1 MSLSCKES
9 CKKTRQM
16 KGSSHCSGTCNVQEG
31 RLVFGCDQSLKTATL
46 AENNF
51 ATCSFW
57 DMGITENCAVCPLDC
72 KENKNPAVGN
82 VKAALKNVSSI
93 LESIAPLMQMSGVDP
108 SMLKKAYDVMSSPEI
123 SANTSKDIDNTIK
136 ITNYAKDILNSV
148 MSGKNID
155 IAEFKKVKELL
166 EKKYGK

>member
-1 MSLSCKES
+1 MNCREA

-16 KGSSHCSGTCNVQEG
+16 RESSHCSGSCRIDG
-31 RLVFGCDQSLKTATL
+31 SKLIFGCDESIAMASK

-57 DMGITENCAVCPLDC
+57 DMGITENCAICPLDC

-82 VKAALKNVSSI
+82 VKTAMKSVATI
-93 LESIAPLMQMSGVDP
+93 LESMGPLMQMSGIDP
-108 SMLKKAYDVMSSPEI
+108 AALKKAYDVMNSPDV
-123 SANTSKDIDNTIK
+123 SANMSKDIDNTIK
-136 ITNYAKDILNSV
+136 ITNYAKDILNSA

-166 EKKYGK
+166 EKKYRK